1 METPK
6 IIKTADSAIE
16 FRVDETLLPSVLR
29 AFAGTTI
36 RDVEVDALQ
45 VPVSPRW
52 LNICIRALRW
62 YRSKR
67 SRATERRC
75 VFDPS
80 CSRYSELAFRK
91 MGLFRGTVATIKRLN
106 RCRPGSGGVDV
117 P

>member
-1 METPK
+1 MEAL
-6 IIKTADSAIE
+6 KTVKLTDSEIE

-36 RDVEVDALQ
+36 RDAEVDALQ
-45 VPVSPRW
+45 IPASPRW
-52 LNICIRALRW
+52 LNFCIRVLRW

-67 SRATERRC
+67 SKATEGRC

-91 MGLFRGTVATIKRLN
+91 IGLIGGTVATIQRLN